1 MDKITKEL
9 IALEVIKTLKS
20 RFDNFPSDASDNRNA
35 PFHEAFLKAFRLE
48 IEKYVTDVPIF
59 ISLAS
64 WMHGLN
70 TTLGQSFFE
79 NIAHILSN
87 GEKREFKELNVSREQ
102 QNVINEIITKLK
114 NKNATPSV
122 FEENRKIFNCE
133 GMSEQK
139 IQNFTADVY
148 YEDDEKIVA
157 IELKTV
163 KPNSGIFNSEK
174 EKMLYA
180 KASLK
185 NLHPHKEV
193 QYFIGFPF
201 DPLSKEPTSSNK
213 LRFFEYGIDFKK
225 FFDFEEVLLADELWD
240 FLSQEK
246 GTMELLLAIIN
257 QIAEPDFLQKFNFIN
272 DPKNLNMDIE
282 KYKSIISSW
291 FLNRE
296 LDIINKFYAENKSL
310 KNNKLKRILSQN
322 LFDTQ
327 NNYKLNRINMLLG
340 NDFKE

>member
-9 IALEVIKTLKS
+9 VALEVIKTLKS

-48 IEKYVTDVPIF
+48 IEKYVTNVPIF

-70 TTLGQSFFE
+70 TTLGQIFFE
-79 NIAHILSN
+79 NIAHILCN
-87 GEKREFKELNVSREQ
+87 GEKREFKNLKVSREQ
-102 QNVINEIITKLK
+102 QNVISEIITNLK
-114 NKNATPSV
+114 NKNAMPSV
-122 FEENRKIFNCE
+122 LEENQKIFECQ
-133 GMSEQK
+133 GTPEQK

-163 KPNSGIFNSEK
+163 KPNSGIFKSEK

-180 KASLK
+180 KAALK
-185 NLHPHKEV
+185 NIFPNKKV

-213 LRFFEYGIDFKK
+213 LRFFDYGIDFKK
-225 FFDFEEVLLADELWD
+225 FFDFEEVLLADQLWD

-246 GTMELLLAIIN
+246 GTMESLLAIIN
-257 QIAEPDFLQKFNFIN
+257 QIAEPDFLQKFDFIN
-272 DPKNLNMDIE
+272 DPKNIDVDID
-282 KYKSIISSW
+282 KYKSIISLW
-291 FLNRE
+291 FLYKE
-296 LDIINKFYAENKSL
+296 LDIIERFYSVNKST
-310 KNNKLKRILSQN
+310 NKRIKRMLAQN

-327 NNYKLNRINMLLG
+327 NNYKLNRVNILLS
-340 NDFKE
+340 NDCEL

>member
-9 IALEVIKTLKS
+9 VALEVIKTLKS

-48 IEKYVTDVPIF
+48 IEKYVTNVPIF

-70 TTLGQSFFE
+70 TTLGQIFFE
-79 NIAHILSN
+79 NIAHILCN
-87 GEKREFKELNVSREQ
+87 GEKREFKNLKVSREQ
-102 QNVINEIITKLK
+102 QNVISEIITNLK
-114 NKNATPSV
+114 NKNAMPSV
-122 FEENRKIFNCE
+122 LEENQKIFECQ
-133 GMSEQK
+133 GTPEQK

-163 KPNSGIFNSEK
+163 KPNSGIFKSEK

-180 KASLK
+180 KAALK
-185 NLHPHKEV
+185 NIFPNKKV

-213 LRFFEYGIDFKK
+213 LRFFDYGIDFKK
-225 FFDFEEVLLADELWD
+225 FFDFEEVLLADQLWD

-246 GTMELLLAIIN
+246 GTMESLLAIIN
-257 QIAEPDFLQKFNFIN
+257 QIAEPDFLQKFDFIN
-272 DPKNLNMDIE
+272 DPKNLDVDID
-282 KYKSIISSW
+282 KYKSIISLW
-291 FLNRE
+291 FLYKE
-296 LDIINKFYAENKSL
+296 LDIIERFYSVNKST
-310 KNNKLKRILSQN
+310 NKRIKRMLAQN

-327 NNYKLNRINMLLG
+327 NNYKLNRVNILLS
-340 NDFKE
+340 NDCEL